1 MIETM
6 IKFGCLVVLFAVVLN
21 SVVYG
26 SRHRDDQNTNEK
38 ISQSSLNIV
47 RSMRNS
53 NFKVT
58 ALVDK
63 SVTLT
68 CSIELDN
75 KEFAKSANYKVKTQ
89 TNLS

>member
-6 IKFGCLVVLFAVVLN
+6 IKSGCLVVLLAVVLN

-26 SRHRDDQNTNEK
+26 SRHRDDSNQNTNEK

-68 CSIELDN
+68 CSIELDE
-75 KEFAKSANYKVKTQ
+75 KEFLKSANYKVKA
-89 TNLS
+89 

>member
-6 IKFGCLVVLFAVVLN
+6 IKFGRLVVLLAVVLN

-26 SRHRDDQNTNEK
+26 SRYRDDQNTNEK

-68 CSIELDN
+68 CSIELDD
-75 KEFAKSANYKVKTQ
+75 KEFSKSGNYKVKT
-89 TNLS
+89 